1 MSTNKNATIAS
12 YVESLSYGDLEFL
25 YTRYK
30 RDWAGAKAEIGSF
43 LEKNESIRELLTSA
57 SSHKEY
63 NSINDEIR
71 SEVIRFSEKK
81 GVQEKLY

>member
-1 MSTNKNATIAS
+1 MSSNKSAIISS
-12 YVESLSYGDLEFL
+12 YVESLSYVDLEFL

-43 LEKNESIRELLTSA
+43 LERNESIRELLTSA
-57 SSHKEY
+57 SSHKEF
-63 NSINDEIR
+63 NSFNDDIR
-71 SEVIRFSEKK
+71 QEVIRISEKK